1 MNNRAKVVIVVM
13 VLIGAFAVFT
23 NNNNIGRS
31 EHANSVSTQKQ
42 QTSQPKESLKTDTNS
57 TKKVAEKSSSTNK
70 RLQMPKFEAV
80 DHKMG
85 SALLI
90 VAAYYEDRSKENI
103 ILAAKCWK
111 NQKGSQNVIVYFVN
125 DPTYKI
131 DRKREETS
139 KVIAVYAG
147 TSMNNSLTF
156 TNPDG
161 TEDERIS
168 M

>member
-1 MNNRAKVVIVVM
+1 
-13 VLIGAFAVFT
+13 
-23 NNNNIGRS
+23 
-31 EHANSVSTQKQ
+31 
-42 QTSQPKESLKTDTNS
+42 
-57 TKKVAEKSSSTNK
+57 
-70 RLQMPKFEAV
+70 MPKFEAV
-80 DHKMG
+80 DHKEG

-111 NQKGSQNVIVYFVN
+111 SQKGSQNVIVYFVN

-161 TEDERIS
+161 TDGERIS

>member
-13 VLIGAFAVFT
+13 ILIGAFAFFT

-31 EHANSVSTQKQ
+31 EHTNSVSTQKS

-70 RLQMPKFEAV
+70 CLQMPKFEAV
-80 DHKMG
+80 DHKEG

-103 ILAAKCWK
+103 ILAAKC
-111 NQKGSQNVIVYFVN
+111 
-125 DPTYKI
+125 
-131 DRKREETS
+131 
-139 KVIAVYAG
+139 
-147 TSMNNSLTF
+147 
-156 TNPDG
+156 
-161 TEDERIS
+161 
-168 M
+168 